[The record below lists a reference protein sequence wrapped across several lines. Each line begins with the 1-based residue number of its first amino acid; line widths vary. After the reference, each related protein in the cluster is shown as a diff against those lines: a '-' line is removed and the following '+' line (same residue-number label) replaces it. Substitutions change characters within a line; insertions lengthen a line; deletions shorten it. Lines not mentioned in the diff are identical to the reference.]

1 MEGKF
6 IAHSNT
12 GGQFLITTTGDSEFD
27 IMHANKSRGQYER
40 EAMAAIS
47 TRADYAKKRQENADR
62 IKADAAAKNAQVE
75 KQKKDTN
82 YNKVRFTGTLRTLL
96 KEFENYGPSDSAAAK
111 MTDKTQIEV
120 VLKVD
125 GKNVASWERNLDG
138 TRF

>member
-6 IAHSNT
+6 LAHSNT
-12 GGQFLITTTGDSEFD
+12 GGQFLITTNGESEFD
-27 IMHANKSRGQYER
+27 IMHAKSRAQYER
-40 EAMAAIS
+40 EAKEHIS
-47 TRADYAKKRQENADR
+47 NRPDYARKRQESADR
-62 IKADAAAKNAQVE
+62 VMADAAAKNAQVE